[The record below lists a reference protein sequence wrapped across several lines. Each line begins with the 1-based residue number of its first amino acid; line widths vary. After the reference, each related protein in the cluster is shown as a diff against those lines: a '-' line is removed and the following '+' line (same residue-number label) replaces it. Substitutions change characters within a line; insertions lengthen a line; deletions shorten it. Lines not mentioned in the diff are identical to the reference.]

1 MENLQKPW
9 YLKIIQRKLQKKS
22 DNFWATCIDK
32 GKKKKEKKKTLE
44 NHDMTEPSV
53 ATLHVPIYFFVF
65 CSFPSSKLG

>member
-32 GKKKKEKKKTLE
+32 RKKKKEKKNSGKPR
-44 NHDMTEPSV
+44 HDRT
-53 ATLHVPIYFFVF
+53 
-65 CSFPSSKLG
+65 